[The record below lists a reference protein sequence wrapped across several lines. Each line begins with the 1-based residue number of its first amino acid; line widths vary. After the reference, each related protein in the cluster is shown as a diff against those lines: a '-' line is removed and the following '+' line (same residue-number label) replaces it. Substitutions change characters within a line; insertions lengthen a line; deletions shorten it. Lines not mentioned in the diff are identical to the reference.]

1 LTRGFLRY
9 SGDVSYVPLEA
20 WTIGGGFIMNNTLK
34 KLVQSENKKLLTLV
48 LIFMGALVLSALIYS
63 LTGKGTM
70 TEINYESISKMT
82 FIQIFGNSFKR
93 NIIYFLAVIFLTY
106 IGQGNLIMILFGFIS
121 VYYGLS
127 VIYIIRTVGMEFKY
141 FMLTFTDYFI
151 FFPILLYFT
160 FISSSI
166 SKYTKK
172 AKNIETISRKFDI
185 IIAGYIRVSLFYLMI
200 ITAYSFV
207 YSFYILILSR
217 LMVR

>member
-1 LTRGFLRY
+1 MRY

>member
-1 LTRGFLRY
+1 
-9 SGDVSYVPLEA
+9 
-20 WTIGGGFIMNNTLK
+20 MNNTLK
-34 KLVQSENKKLLTLV
+34 KLVQSENKRFLTLV
-48 LIFMGALVLSALIYS
+48 LIFIGALVLSALIYS

-106 IGQGNLIMILFGFIS
+106 IGQGNLIMILFGSIS

>member
-1 LTRGFLRY
+1 
-9 SGDVSYVPLEA
+9 
-20 WTIGGGFIMNNTLK
+20 MNNTLK
-34 KLVQSENKKLLTLV
+34 KLIKSENKRFITLIII
-48 LIFMGALVLSALIYS
+48 LIASLVLSALIYA

-82 FIQIFGNSFKR
+82 FIEIFLISFKR
-93 NIIYFLAVIFLTY
+93 NIIYFMAIIFFTC
-106 IGQGNLIMILFGFIS
+106 IGQSNLIKILFGFIS
-121 VYYGLS
+121 VYFGLS
-127 VIYIIRTVGMEFKY
+127 VIYIIRTVGMDFKY

-185 IIAGYIRVSLFYLMI
+185 IISGYIRLSIFYLLI
-200 ITAYSFV
+200 VTAYTFV
-207 YSFYILILSR
+207 YSFYVLILSR